1 MVDRTGWPS
10 QQAEWVR
17 QQQDRRDER
26 LRKLMDPVAAEK
38 DAFYAAQIAVFRNF
52 LVAFEDAMEDEN
64 VDHGVIQRV
73 LNRVVYATPS
83 GADAYLRIEANE
95 REFKQLMETTP
106 IMKVCTIP
114 DCGCS
119 GYAHS

>member
-38 DAFYAAQIAVFRNF
+38 DAFYAAQVTTFRAF
-52 LVAFEDAMEDEN
+52 LMAFEDAMEDEE
-64 VDHGVIQRV
+64 VDPGIIQRV
-73 LNRVVYATPS
+73 LNRVVYATPN

-95 REFKQLMETTP
+95 REFKRLMETP
-106 IMKVCTIP
+106 MPDLSKVDLP
-114 DCGCS
+114 PGVWPK
-119 GYAHS
+119 